1 MAHSHYV
8 MDLYFP
14 ADAGS
19 ARPRREALRIV
30 ADDDAAAIAEAQRI
44 DQWKHTKSF
53 QVRSIRNSARS
64 GDKVIYNSKPAD
76 DETEVAPAAQPSA

>member
-1 MAHSHYV
+1 

-14 ADAGS
+14 AETGS
-19 ARPRREALRIV
+19 NRPRREALRIV

-44 DQWKHTKSF
+44 DQWKHTESF

-64 GDKVIYNSKPAD
+64 GDKLIFSSKPAD
-76 DETEVAPAAQPSA
+76 EVEAAKPSEQPGASA